1 MKNNKNEEAFDGFVC
16 QSSKTD
22 VNGGTVH
29 RLKGRFRT
37 NYHIKQLNSFAD
49 SEIDVGNVGNVGTVY
64 AIEGIAS
71 STSVDHYGTEMSIGA
86 LNNMCNQIK
95 AGIPILPRHNSF
107 ASGGIAEWDEVI
119 GRTIDAE
126 IRAEAVKKGKGSDNF
141 VLVVRSQLYADDKRS
156 KELVK
161 RLDRGEPIGQSI
173 GGWFEDITVLE
184 NEGGEIE
191 RIIIQDVTLDHVA
204 ITRAPANPDSSGL
217 ANMSIRSIIDQAI
230 KNNTGDDEV
239 MPKTVETTVL
249 DKTEEVVEVIERAKD
264 EEDNDYYSLKEEH
277 AKLKKAFDL
286 LEEEYAT
293 LKVSK
298 EEKSVEAST
307 EERTITG
314 FADLPLAAE
323 DVPWD
328 WNTTAQDEVLGKGL
342 DNWDRYKRAHLY
354 LDPEKAQDS
363 KSAYKLPF
371 ARMINGELR
380 VVFRGVVA
388 AMAALN
394 GARGGVDMPDNEKPK
409 AHAHLVKY
417 YEKFGKDAPEL
428 KSISDTENNPN
439 TKSSAENENVDSRTR
454 HGEDM
459 TENEMKAIAEIVT
472 RSVLE
477 ALPKASASTEAPSE
491 PEKTE
496 IKEPEDVTM
505 LRDRLS
511 KAEGMITKLMSEP
524 VRTGIHSR
532 HIGSGPLARH
542 EFSRS
547 IDAARKSGSTALATV
562 IEENVEQL
570 LGEKQVSHSKLV
582 DLLGAGLRSAEAD
595 GLLSTKQMS
604 WN

>member
-1 MKNNKNEEAFDGFVC
+1 MKDNKNEELFDGFVC
-16 QSSKTD
+16 KSSERNTD
-22 VNGGTVH
+22 GGTIH
-29 RLKGRFRT
+29 KLKGRFRT
-37 NYHIKQLNSFAD
+37 NYHIKQLNSF
-49 SEIDVGNVGNVGTVY
+49 SGPETEVGSGSNIY

-71 STSVDHYGTEMSIGA
+71 STSVDHYGTEMSVAA
-86 LNNMCNQIK
+86 LSNMSDQMK

-126 IRAEAVKKGKGSDNF
+126 IRAETVKKGKGNDNF
-141 VLVVRSQLYADDKRS
+141 VLVVRSQLYADDERS

-161 RLDRGEPIGQSI
+161 RLNRGEPIGQSI
-173 GGWFEDITVLE
+173 GGWFEDITVME
-184 NEGGEIE
+184 SEEGEIE

-217 ANMSIRSIIDQAI
+217 ANLSIRSIIDRAI
-230 KNNTGDDEV
+230 KNNKGEDEV
-239 MPKTVETTVL
+239 MSKIAET
-249 DKTEEVVEVIERAKD
+249 KTEPETEQVVAPTD
-264 EEDNDYYSLKEEH
+264 DMSKEESNENRDLQEEYD
-277 AKLKKAFDL
+277 KLKKEFAL
-286 LEEEYAT
+286 LEEEYAS
-293 LKVSK
+293 LKKPK
-298 EEKSVEAST
+298 EEKSVDET
-307 EERTITG
+307 KEERTITG

-328 WNTTAQDEVLGKGL
+328 WNTTSQDEVLGKGL

-354 LDPEKAQDS
+354 LDPEKS
-363 KSAYKLPF
+363 EETKSAYKLPF
-371 ARMINGELR
+371 ARMINGELM
-380 VVFRGVVA
+380 VVLGGVSA

-394 GARGGVDMPDNEKPK
+394 GARGGVDIPDDERAK

-417 YEKFGKDAPEL
+417 YEKFNKDAPEL
-428 KSISDTENNPN
+428 KSISDTENNTN
-439 TKSSAENENVDSRTR
+439 TTPSAENENVDSRTR
-454 HGEDM
+454 NGEVM
-459 TENEMKAIAEIVT
+459 TENELKTITEIVT

-496 IKEPEDVTM
+496 IKETEEHIM
-505 LRDRLS
+505 LRDRLA

-532 HIGSGPLARH
+532 HITPGPMARH

-547 IDAARKSGSTALATV
+547 VEEAKSAGCISLANVVEENIDQL
-562 IEENVEQL
+562 IEERNI
-570 LGEKQVSHSKLV
+570 SHSQLV
-582 DLLGAGLRSAEAD
+582 DLLNAGLRSAELD
-595 GLLSTKQMS
+595 GLLNNKHPS